1 MAGLMNRAT
10 STHFISI
17 ALFAILSTQGTS
29 VAQSRSADPTA
40 IVANAIEAMGG
51 ETVLTS
57 LRSLELDVVGHEWAT
72 EQSERPEGPWL
83 AQYMQRIEVRDL
95 PNRRLRY
102 SMQGRDWNAAMWSP
116 QPPLITIVAGDVA
129 ARTNGQRWMPGS
141 PNDVKDA
148 AEIFSLAPERL
159 LLTAKNAPDLTTAKS
174 RRLHGVDQDAV
185 AFTSNGQRLTLFL
198 NRWTHMPTMLE
209 MVRDDPW
216 GIWGDMTERRW
227 YSFWALQ
234 QGGLWYPRQ
243 VNVDW
248 NGQPRRESTVMA
260 MMVNPDIDEQAFTIP
275 DEQKTAYATL
285 AARPSGFQSL
295 RVDASRAVT
304 ISDSVIQLA
313 GAWNA
318 VLVKQPDGIVILE
331 APISSTYTEGV
342 LADVQSRFPGMSV
355 KAVVTTSDA
364 WPHIGGVREY
374 VARKIPIYALDLN
387 LPILERLVKAPR
399 TFSPDAL
406 SRKPAAPQWRTVAAR
421 TVIGTGDT
429 RVELLPVRGEVGERM
444 MIAWLPGLR
453 LLYASDLLQRSRDG
467 KSFFMPG
474 MLAETIAAV
483 EREQIGAPDRAIAM
497 HLAPTPWTEV
507 VAAVASVR
515 GR

>member
-1 MAGLMNRAT
+1 MAGLMTRAA
-10 STHFISI
+10 FVRLCAV
-17 ALFAILSTQGTS
+17 ALFAIISSQDQPA
-29 VAQSRSADPTA
+29 AQSRAADPRALVAEA
-40 IVANAIEAMGG
+40 IAAMGG
-51 ETVLTS
+51 ESVLTS

-83 AQYMQRIEVRDL
+83 AQYMQRVEVRDL
-95 PNRRLRY
+95 ANRRLRY
-102 SMQGRDWNAAMWSP
+102 SMQGRDWNAAKWSP
-116 QPPLITIVAGDVA
+116 DPPLFTIVAGDVA
-129 ARTNGQRWMPGS
+129 ARTNGQRWGPGS

-148 AEIFSLAPERL
+148 AELFSLAPERL
-159 LLTAKNAPDLTTAKS
+159 LLTAKNASDLSAARS
-174 RRLHGVDQDAV
+174 RQLHGVDQDAV
-185 AFTSNGQRLTLFL
+185 AFTWNGQRLTLFL
-198 NRWTHMPTMLE
+198 NRWTHLPTMLE

-248 NGQPRRESTVMA
+248 NSQPRRESTVMA
-260 MMVNPDIDEQAFTIP
+260 MKVNPDIDDQAFAIP
-275 DEQKTAYATL
+275 DDQKAAYAKL
-285 AARPSGFQSL
+285 AARPSGFQSM

-304 ISDSVIQLA
+304 ISDSVVQLA
-313 GAWNA
+313 GAWNV

-331 APISSTYTEGV
+331 APISSAYTEGV
-342 LADVQSRFPGMSV
+342 LADVHARFPGVPV

-374 VARKIPIYALDLN
+374 VARKIPVYALDLN

-406 SRKPAAPQWRTVAAR
+406 AGKPAAPQWRTVAAK

-429 RVELLPVRGEVGERM
+429 RIELLPVRGEVGERM
-444 MIAWLPGLR
+444 MMAWLPGLR

-483 EREQIGAPDRAIAM
+483 HREQIGSPENAIAM

-507 VAAVASVR
+507 VAAVAAVR